1 MGIFV
6 VFQNTTQVRP
16 VLAYSPNMELLII
29 FILILINGIFSMSE
43 IALVSA
49 RKARLETS
57 AKKGDKNAKIAL
69 DIANAPNKFLST
81 VQIGITLI
89 GILTG
94 IFSGEKMTNDIQAF
108 VAQFTVLVP
117 YQRTLSVTL
126 VVLIITYLSLVF
138 GELVPKR
145 IGLTNPEF
153 IAKTVA
159 RPMNML
165 SKLTS
170 PFVWL
175 LTFSSDLLIKILNIQ
190 PSTDSK
196 VTEDEIKAIVQEGA
210 DSGEVHEIEQDIV
223 GRVFSLGDRKVSSL
237 MTHRNDMV
245 FLQSNYSAE
254 KVTESISEELHS
266 LYPVYDKDKD
276 HIIGIVRLK
285 DLFLPLRQ
293 PDFSLQNY
301 LQPTQFI
308 METASAYQALQR
320 FKDSRIHYGIVIDE
334 YGQTQGIVTLNDL
347 LEALVGN
354 VSDFDHEGYRLDQR
368 NDGTWLVDGQYPL
381 ADFLQ
386 YFDLSDFIQEYPFNT
401 LAGLILNELTD
412 IPQQGDIVVWQ
423 NITFEIIDMD
433 GAKIDKVLVR
443 INEPS

>member
-1 MGIFV
+1 MNLLSQIMELFIIFV
-6 VFQNTTQVRP
+6 
-16 VLAYSPNMELLII
+16 
-29 FILILINGIFSMSE
+29 LILINGIFSMSE
-43 IALVSA
+43 IALVSS
-49 RKARLETS
+49 RKARLDAS
-57 AKKGDKNAKIAL
+57 AKKGDSNAKIAL
-69 DIANAPNKFLST
+69 EIANDPNKFFST

-94 IFSGEKMTNDIQAF
+94 IYSGEKVTNDIEAF
-108 VAQFTVLVP
+108 FAQFTILAP
-117 YQRTLSVTL
+117 YQHTLAVAT
-126 VVLIITYLSLVF
+126 VVLLITYFSLVF

-153 IAKTVA
+153 IAKAVA

-165 SKLTS
+165 STLTS

-175 LTFSSDLLIKILNIQ
+175 LTFSSDLLIKILNIK

-196 VTEDEIKAIVQEGA
+196 VTEEEIKAIVQEGA

-237 MTHRNDMV
+237 MTHRNDLV
-245 FLQSNYSAE
+245 FIKASYSVE
-254 KVTESISEELHS
+254 KIVEVISEELHS

-276 HIIGIVRLK
+276 HIIGIARLK
-285 DLFLPLRQ
+285 DLFLPLSQ
-293 PDFSLQNY
+293 ADFNLQSY
-301 LQPTQFI
+301 LQAPQFI

-320 FKDSRIHYGIVIDE
+320 FKDSRVHYGIVIDE

-368 NDGTWLVDGQYPL
+368 VDGTWLVDGQYPL

-386 YFDLSDFIQEYPFNT
+386 YFELSEYISEYPFNT
-401 LAGLILNELTD
+401 LAGLILNELGQ
-412 IPQQGDIVVWQ
+412 IPQQGDTIIWQ
-423 NITFEIIDMD
+423 NLTFEIIDMD
-433 GAKIDKVLVR
+433 GAKLDKVLVKNN
-443 INEPS
+443 IDTE

>member
-1 MGIFV
+1 MELFIIFV
-6 VFQNTTQVRP
+6 
-16 VLAYSPNMELLII
+16 
-29 FILILINGIFSMSE
+29 LILINGIFSMSE
-43 IALVSA
+43 IALVSS
-49 RKARLETS
+49 RKARLDAS
-57 AKKGDKNAKIAL
+57 AKKGDSNAKIAL
-69 DIANAPNKFLST
+69 EIANDPNRFFST

-94 IFSGEKMTNDIQAF
+94 IYSGEKVTNDIEAF
-108 VAQFTVLVP
+108 VARFALLVP
-117 YQRTLSVTL
+117 YQHSIAVAI
-126 VVLIITYLSLVF
+126 VVLLITYFSLVF

-153 IAKTVA
+153 IAKAVA
-159 RPMNML
+159 RPMNMI
-165 SKLTS
+165 STLTA

-175 LTFSSDLLIKILNIQ
+175 LTFSSDLLIKILNIK

-196 VTEDEIKAIVQEGA
+196 VTEEEIKAIVQEGA

-237 MTHRNDMV
+237 MTHRNDLV
-245 FLQSNYSAE
+245 FIKASYSVE
-254 KVTESISEELHS
+254 KIVEVISEELHS

-276 HIIGIVRLK
+276 HIIGIARLK
-285 DLFLPLRQ
+285 DLFLPLSQ
-293 PDFSLQNY
+293 ADFNLQSY
-301 LQPTQFI
+301 LQAPQFI

-320 FKDSRIHYGIVIDE
+320 FKDSRVHYGIVIDE

-368 NDGTWLVDGQYPL
+368 ADGTWLVDGQYPL

-386 YFDLSDFIQEYPFNT
+386 YFELSEYISEYPFNT
-401 LAGLILNELTD
+401 LAGLLLNELGQ
-412 IPQQGDIVVWQ
+412 IPRQGDTIVWQ
-423 NITFEIIDMD
+423 NLIFEIIDMD
-433 GAKIDKVLVR
+433 GAKLDKVLVK
-443 INEPS
+443 NNVDTE